1 MSLTTH
7 NVNRLNSQ
15 DVAYVYYSLPDLS
28 LIKSCTSQAQPL
40 LNEVAVA
47 LNNAK
52 AAIEKAYNERLAFEI
67 QIEKLNAEKL
77 EAAVTSGASI
87 DKQED
92 IILKLTK
99 ELEEA
104 KLLAASKQLDNTS
117 DTTDELRDSQGEN
130 AKLKGS
136 IEEYVLN

>member
-77 EAAVTSGASI
+77 EAAVASVALGASI

-92 IILKLTK
+92 VILKLTK

-104 KLLAASKQLDNTS
+104 KLLAASNSTIQVIRQMS
-117 DTTDELRDSQGEN
+117 
-130 AKLKGS
+130 
-136 IEEYVLN
+136 